1 VFERLP
7 EATLCFDIAHA
18 KQIDPTMCE
27 AVAILEENRTRLRQ
41 IHMSDVDTNSIHQP
55 INRWA
60 QFSRWMPENVPIILE
75 SPTIDDEIPAMANA
89 VTREIE
95 MVERIFLPSAQDEYA
110 LAV

>member
-1 VFERLP
+1 
-7 EATLCFDIAHA
+7 
-18 KQIDPTMCE
+18 
-27 AVAILEENRTRLRQ
+27 
-41 IHMSDVDTNSIHQP
+41 
-55 INRWA
+55 
-60 QFSRWMPENVPIILE
+60 MPENVPIILE